1 MSLWDRID
9 EESKGPLEALWEAL
23 PGGLNGIPDIVA
35 RRAAMSASRAAVP
48 KADFPHLDVTEHTYA
63 GPAGDLTL
71 RLYRPK
77 SAPAKGPGLIYI
89 HGGGMIMGDLDSQDE
104 NMREASTALDMPIA
118 SIDYRKAP
126 EHPYPAAPEDCYA
139 GVCWVFEQAAELGM
153 DTDNIG
159 LMGASAGGGLALAVA
174 LMLRDRGGP
183 KLNYLLPIYPMI
195 DDRNQT
201 PSSFDITDPRV
212 WSRDANHAGWNAYLA
227 GRAGEADVSPYA
239 APARVEDASGL
250 PPAYIVVGDLDLF
263 VDENVEY
270 ATKLRRAGV
279 PVELHV
285 YPGAFHGSNN
295 FVYWSE
301 LSKRWKADEVDA
313 LRRALGV

>member
-48 KADFPHLDVTEHTYA
+48 KAEFPNLDVAEHNYA

-71 RLYRPK
+71 RLYRPT
-77 SAPAKGPGLIYI
+77 SAPAKGPGLICI

-104 NMREASTALDMPIA
+104 IMREASTALDMPIA

-153 DTDNIG
+153 DADNIG

-195 DDRNQT
+195 DDRHET
-201 PSSFDITDPRV
+201 SSSHEVVDIGIWDREGSIEAWNWYLGDSAP
-212 WSRDANHAGWNAYLA
+212 DA
-227 GRAGEADVSPYA
+227 YA
-239 APARVEDASGL
+239 APARAEDLSGL
-250 PPAYIVVGDLDLF
+250 PPTYIDVGDLDLF
-263 VDENVEY
+263 RDEDIPI
-270 ATKLRRAGV
+270 AQRLSAAGV
-279 PVELHV
+279 PVEFHLWT
-285 YPGAFHGSNN
+285 GAYHA
-295 FVYWSE
+295 SE
-301 LSKRWKADEVDA
+301 LFAPQAA
-313 LRRALGV
+313 LSQRIWATRYAAIRRFAGIDS

>member
-1 MSLWDRID
+1 MSLWNRID

-48 KADFPHLDVTEHTYA
+48 KADFPNLDVTEHTYA

-71 RLYRPK
+71 RLYQPK
-77 SAPAKGPGLIYI
+77 SAPSKGPGLIYI
-89 HGGGMIMGDLDSQDE
+89 HGGGMIMGDLDTQDE
-104 NMREASTALDMPIA
+104 NMREAATSLDIPIA

-139 GVCWVFEQAAELGM
+139 GVCWVFEQAAELGV

-183 KLNYLLPIYPMI
+183 KLSYLLPIYPMI
-195 DDRNQT
+195 DDRHET
-201 PSSFDITDPRV
+201 SSSQEVVDIGIWDRAGSLEAWGWYLGDTDPD
-212 WSRDANHAGWNAYLA
+212 S
-227 GRAGEADVSPYA
+227 YA
-239 APARVEDASGL
+239 APARADDLSGL
-250 PPAYIVVGDLDLF
+250 PPTYIDVGDLDLF
-263 VDENVEY
+263 RDEDIVL
-270 ATKLRRAGV
+270 AQRLSAAGV
-279 PVELHV
+279 PVEFHLWT
-285 YPGAFHGSNN
+285 GAYHA
-295 FVYWSE
+295 SE
-301 LSKRWKADEVDA
+301 LFAPQAA
-313 LRRALGV
+313 LSQRIWATRYAAIRRLAGIQS

>member
-48 KADFPHLDVTEHTYA
+48 KAEFPNLDVAEHTYA

-71 RLYRPK
+71 RLYRPT
-77 SAPAKGPGLIYI
+77 SAPAKGPGLICI

-104 NMREASTALDMPIA
+104 IMREASTALDMPIA

-153 DTDNIG
+153 DADNIG

-195 DDRNQT
+195 DDRHET
-201 PSSFDITDPRV
+201 SSSHEVVDIGIWDREGSIEAWNWYLGDSAP
-212 WSRDANHAGWNAYLA
+212 DA
-227 GRAGEADVSPYA
+227 YA
-239 APARVEDASGL
+239 APARAEDLSGL
-250 PPAYIVVGDLDLF
+250 PPTYIDVGDLDLF
-263 VDENVEY
+263 RDEDISI
-270 ATKLRRAGV
+270 AQRLSAAGV
-279 PVELHV
+279 PVEFHLWT
-285 YPGAFHGSNN
+285 GAYHA
-295 FVYWSE
+295 SE
-301 LSKRWKADEVDA
+301 LFAPQAA
-313 LRRALGV
+313 LSQRIWATRYAAIRRFAGIDS